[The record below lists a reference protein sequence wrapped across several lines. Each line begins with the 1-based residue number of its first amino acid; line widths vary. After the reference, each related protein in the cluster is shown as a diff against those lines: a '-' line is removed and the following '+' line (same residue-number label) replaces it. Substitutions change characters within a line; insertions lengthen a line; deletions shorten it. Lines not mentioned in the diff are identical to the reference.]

1 MPRPNPN
8 RVHLHYDRARI
19 VPRALLVCPPV
30 QVAALT
36 CRSWYWGA
44 DDKSR
49 MAGPT
54 AGFEYRP
61 GVIGHVLSKFE
72 PKIRRVCVIFTIQGD
87 PEGLDLRRRLFA
99 NAQIYVDPDQFRKRY
114 PEILRIIEEHRL
126 KAQERMDQLID
137 QKVVL

>member
-8 RVHLHYDRARI
+8 RVKVHYDQARK

-36 CRSWYWGA
+36 CRSWYWGS

-49 MAGPT
+49 YSGPT

-61 GVIGHVLSKFE
+61 GVIGHVQAKFE
-72 PKIRRVCVIFTIQGD
+72 PKLRRVCVIFTIQGD
-87 PEGLDLRRRLFA
+87 PDGLDLRRRFFA
-99 NAQIYVDPDQFRKRY
+99 NAQVYIDPDQFRKRY
-114 PEILRIIEEHRL
+114 PEVLRIIEEHRL
-126 KAQERMDQLID
+126 KAQGRMDILIET
-137 QKVVL
+137 KAV